1 MFSRSDVLQ
10 QTGTSLMVL
19 VLSMSAK
26 TALEKRQLQ
35 KIFWRCYSGG
45 GVNDQILHSYI
56 YIYMMSVCTIQI
68 LHLLL
73 LLCFKAH

>member
-56 YIYMMSVCTIQI
+56 YIYDVCLYYSDFTSASVA
-68 LHLLL
+68 L
-73 LLCFKAH
+73 F

>member
-35 KIFWRCYSGG
+35 KIFWRS
-45 GVNDQILHSYI
+45 VILEEE
-56 YIYMMSVCTIQI
+56 
-68 LHLLL
+68 
-73 LLCFKAH
+73 